1 MTQTNFAATFLQEA
15 DELLRQIE
23 TAALELEAQPRDMD
37 LVNQLFRAFHTI
49 KGSGA
54 MFGFNAVVLFTHHV
68 ETTLDHVRESRVAV
82 TPELVSMVLAAKDH
96 IQALLTGSG
105 SSSAEAGEQISSRFE
120 ALCQNVPSPAH
131 AEPAARGEVEPAAEA
146 PSGGAVERYRIFFQ
160 LEPSALGLG
169 IDPGCILREL
179 ADLGPCIFHSGVEKP
194 PPLAELGPDPS
205 LRWELTL
212 ATDKPAAAIRDAFI
226 FVEDLAQIR
235 IDREAPADEVV
246 PSPAPAAE
254 FHAAEPHA
262 PAPIEPVLAKK
273 PHAQAPA
280 QTRARAQSPEPVP
293 ASSKAEPVAASASA
307 KGEAAPEGPR
317 KRGAQ
322 QSTVRVP
329 SERLDQLVNL
339 VGELVINQSRLTQ
352 AFALGSQGEMAG
364 AVESMD
370 RMIADLR
377 DSVLGI
383 RMMPIGSTFSRF
395 QRLVRDLGTELG
407 KETEFLTEGAETEL
421 DKTVIDQLGDP
432 LVHLIRNS
440 LDHGIELPEERVQKG
455 KPARGC
461 LRLSAA
467 HEGANVVITIRD
479 DGRGLNGAALRAK
492 AESKGLI
499 KPDVHLTE
507 QETFNL
513 VFLPGL
519 STARAVTNISGR
531 GVGLD
536 VVKRT
541 IDELRGSISLSSAPG
556 AGTTTRLTLP
566 LTLAIVDGL
575 LVEIDADRF
584 IIPMA
589 SVLENVELLR
599 RERQA
604 KNGRN
609 LVNVRGE
616 LIPYVRLR
624 ELFDSE
630 SDGPDVEKVVIVA
643 IHGKRLGLVVDHVL
657 GSHQTVIQSLGRFYR
672 SVELFSGTTI
682 MGDGRVA
689 IILDLAGVVRHVERQ
704 SAGRGLAATSQEAA
718 PPLPRRTAPL
728 EQAL

>member
-1 MTQTNFAATFLQEA
+1 MSTQNFAATFLQEA
-15 DELLRQIE
+15 EELLRQVE
-23 TAALELEAQPRDMD
+23 GAALELESRPQDAD

-54 MFGFNAVVLFTHHV
+54 MFGFDAVVSFTHHV
-68 ETTLDHVRESRVAV
+68 ETTLDHVREGRVASS
-82 TPELVSMVLAAKDH
+82 PELVSLVLAAKDH
-96 IQALLTGSG
+96 IGGLLAGASGADTQATGDQLT
-105 SSSAEAGEQISSRFE
+105 ARF
-120 ALCQNVPSPAH
+120 AAFCQHVELPTSTPPPA
-131 AEPAARGEVEPAAEA
+131 PVGDPPGEA
-146 PSGGAVERYRIFFQ
+146 PASGTLARYAIFFQ
-160 LEPSALGLG
+160 LDPSALGLG

-179 ADLGPCIFHSGVEKP
+179 RELGPCTFHSGVEQP
-194 PPLAELGPDPS
+194 PPIAELGPDPV

-212 ATDKPAAAIRDAFI
+212 TTEKPLDAIRDAFI

-235 IDREAPADEVV
+235 IDEQPPPEPGAASPPEAIRPEAGLAPEA
-246 PSPAPAAE
+246 PAPAAVRSE
-254 FHAAEPHA
+254 ARASEARPAPEARRLSRRVASPPPPDPAVVAEPGA
-262 PAPIEPVLAKK
+262 D
-273 PHAQAPA
+273 
-280 QTRARAQSPEPVP
+280 T
-293 ASSKAEPVAASASA
+293 
-307 KGEAAPEGPR
+307 KGSR
-317 KRGAQ
+317 KRDTPKAM
-322 QSTVRVP
+322 VRVP

-352 AFALGSQGEMAG
+352 AFELGASGEIAG
-364 AVESMD
+364 AVEAMD

-407 KETEFLTEGAETEL
+407 KQTDFVTEGAETEL

-440 LDHGIELPEERVQKG
+440 MDHGIEPPEERVQKG

-479 DGRGLNGAALRAK
+479 DGRGLNGPALRAK
-492 AESKGLI
+492 AEAKGLI
-499 KPDVHLTE
+499 SPDAFLTE

-519 STARAVTNISGR
+519 STARAITNISGR

-541 IDELRGSISLSSAPG
+541 IDDLRGSLSLSSAPG
-556 AGTTTRLTLP
+556 QGTTTRLTLP

-575 LVEIDADRF
+575 LVEIDRDRF

-589 SVLENVELLR
+589 SVLENVELSSS
-599 RERQA
+599 ERQA

-616 LIPYVRLR
+616 LVPYVRLR
-624 ELFDSE
+624 DLFESPGAELE
-630 SDGPDVEKVVIVA
+630 IEKVVIVA
-643 IHGKRLGLVVDHVL
+643 VNGQRLGLVVDHVL

-672 SVELFSGTTI
+672 NIELFSGTTI

-689 IILDLAGVVRHVERQ
+689 IIIDLAGVVRHVERCGPGRSPSPPALPVASPPKRAAALE
-704 SAGRGLAATSQEAA
+704 SAI
-718 PPLPRRTAPL
+718 
-728 EQAL
+728 

>member
-1 MTQTNFAATFLQEA
+1 MNLSNFAATFLQEA
-15 DELLRQIE
+15 EELLRQIE
-23 TAALELEAQPRDMD
+23 TAALELEARPHDAD

-54 MFGFNAVVLFTHHV
+54 MFGFGAVASFTHHV
-68 ETTLDHVRESRVAV
+68 ETTLDHVREGRLAV
-82 TPELVSMVLAAKDH
+82 SPELISLVLAAKDH
-96 IQALLTGSG
+96 IQGLLALEPAGDA
-105 SSSAEAGEQISSRFE
+105 SSLAAGAQLSARFE
-120 ALCQNVPSPAH
+120 AISGHLRSSLSAPALASTAVSTPPAPLANDGAAPQAGPS
-131 AEPAARGEVEPAAEA
+131 
-146 PSGGAVERYRIFFQ
+146 ERYRIFFQ
-160 LEPSALGLG
+160 LDPSALGLG
-169 IDPGCILREL
+169 IDPGCLLREL
-179 ADLGPCIFHSGVEKP
+179 GELGPCRFHSGVEQP
-194 PPLAELGPDPS
+194 PPLPELGPDFP

-212 ATDKPAAAIRDAFI
+212 ATDKPLAAVRYVFI

-235 IDREAPADEVV
+235 IDREPTESEQTPREPGHGEVSAPKAEPAPPAKPATTR
-246 PSPAPAAE
+246 PSKRAPRALPTSDAANGAQAAAVTAAEPAPAQGA
-254 FHAAEPHA
+254 
-262 PAPIEPVLAKK
+262 
-273 PHAQAPA
+273 
-280 QTRARAQSPEPVP
+280 
-293 ASSKAEPVAASASA
+293 
-307 KGEAAPEGPR
+307 R
-317 KRGAQ
+317 KREKQ
-322 QSTVRVP
+322 SSTVRVP

-352 AFALGSQGEMAG
+352 AFALGASGEVAG

-370 RMIADLR
+370 RLIADLR

-383 RMMPIGSTFSRF
+383 RMLPIGSTFSRF
-395 QRLVRDLGTELG
+395 QRLVRDLGSELG
-407 KETEFLTEGAETEL
+407 KETDFITEGAETEL

-440 LDHGIELPEERVQKG
+440 MDHGIELPDERVQKG

-467 HEGANVVITIRD
+467 HEGASVVITLRD
-479 DGRGLNGAALRAK
+479 DGKGLNGPALRAK
-492 AESKGLI
+492 AEAKGLI
-499 KPDVHLTE
+499 SPDAHLTE

-519 STARAVTNISGR
+519 STAKKVTNLSGR

-541 IDELRGSISLSSAPG
+541 IDELRGSINLTSTPG

-589 SVLENVELLR
+589 SVLENVELTGADR
-599 RERQA
+599 RA

-616 LIPYVRLR
+616 LVPYVRLR
-624 ELFDSE
+624 ELFETHGDE
-630 SDGPDVEKVVIVA
+630 LDIEKVVIVA
-643 IHGKRLGLVVDHVL
+643 FNGQRLGLVVDHVL

-689 IILDLAGVVRHVERQ
+689 IIVDLAGVVRHVER
-704 SAGRGLAATSQEAA
+704 SSGRGLPIPALDA
-718 PPLPRRTAPL
+718 PIAPRRA
-728 EQAL
+728 ALITQLSG

>member
-1 MTQTNFAATFLQEA
+1 MSTTNFAATFLLEA
-15 DELLRQIE
+15 EELLRQVE
-23 TAALELEAQPRDMD
+23 AAALDLESRPEDLD

-54 MFGFNAVVLFTHHV
+54 MFGFGAVVSFTHHV
-68 ETTLDHVRESRVAV
+68 ETTLDHVREGRVAA
-82 TPELVSMVLAAKDH
+82 TPELVSLVLAAKDH
-96 IQALLTGSG
+96 IGELLAGNAGADTQA
-105 SSSAEAGEQISSRFE
+105 AGEQLTARFAAFCGPVALTPSAAPE
-120 ALCQNVPSPAH
+120 APRAAAP
-131 AEPAARGEVEPAAEA
+131 AEPSAALD
-146 PSGGAVERYRIFFQ
+146 RYSIFFQ

-169 IDPGCILREL
+169 IDPGCILRDLRE
-179 ADLGPCIFHSGVEKP
+179 LGPCIFHSGVAEP
-194 PPLAELGPDPS
+194 PPLAELGPDS
-205 LRWELTL
+205 NLRWELTL
-212 ATDKPAAAIRDAFI
+212 ATVKPLDAIRDAFI

-235 IDREAPADEVV
+235 IDKLPPPEPDAAEPDAGEPDAAKPEAL
-246 PSPAPAAE
+246 APAA
-254 FHAAEPHA
+254 AA
-262 PAPIEPVLAKK
+262 
-273 PHAQAPA
+273 APA
-280 QTRARAQSPEPVP
+280 Q
-293 ASSKAEPVAASASA
+293 AEPALAPRPAPPAPPVASPPAENAAPAEAAAEA
-307 KGEAAPEGPR
+307 KGAR
-317 KRGAQ
+317 KRDSNKA
-322 QSTVRVP
+322 TVRVP

-352 AFALGSQGEMAG
+352 AFALGASGEMAG
-364 AVESMD
+364 AVEAMD

-407 KETEFLTEGAETEL
+407 KQTDFVTEGAETEL

-440 LDHGIELPEERVQKG
+440 MDHGIEAPEERVKQG

-467 HEGANVVITIRD
+467 HEGANVVITIKD
-479 DGRGLNGAALRAK
+479 DGRGLNGPALRAK
-492 AESKGLI
+492 AEAKGLI
-499 KPDVHLTE
+499 SPDAFLTE

-519 STARAVTNISGR
+519 STAKAVTNISGR

-541 IDELRGSISLSSAPG
+541 IDDLRGSLNLTSAPG
-556 AGTTTRLTLP
+556 QGCTTRLTLP

-575 LVEIDADRF
+575 LVEIDRDRF

-589 SVLENVELLR
+589 SVLENVELSGS
-599 RERQA
+599 ERQA

-616 LIPYVRLR
+616 LVPYVRLR
-624 ELFDSE
+624 DLFESSGTELE
-630 SDGPDVEKVVIVA
+630 VEKVVIVA
-643 IHGKRLGLVVDHVL
+643 VNGQRLGLVVDHVL

-672 SVELFSGTTI
+672 NIELFSGTTI

-689 IILDLAGVVRHVERQ
+689 IIIDLAGVVRHVERSVPGRPPSQ
-704 SAGRGLAATSQEAA
+704 PAMASSPKRAALLESAL
-718 PPLPRRTAPL
+718 
-728 EQAL
+728 